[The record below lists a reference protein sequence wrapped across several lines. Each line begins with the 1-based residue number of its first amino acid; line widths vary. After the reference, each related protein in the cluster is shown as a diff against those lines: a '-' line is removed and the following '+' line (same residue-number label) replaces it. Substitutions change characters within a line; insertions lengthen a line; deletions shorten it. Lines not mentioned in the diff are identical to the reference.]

1 MGSRPQGPGLPVIPL
16 DLVVYRLVGLVLP
29 LLRWVVRLLGLVEGG
44 LGCWPGNVLL
54 VYHRNGDVP
63 PWELVTAQAAPAG
76 GRQASRGG

>member
-1 MGSRPQGPGLPVIPL
+1 MGKPPAGAGAPSHPPGSCGIQA
-16 DLVVYRLVGLVLP
+16 GGSGTP